1 MEEDRAMKDEKIR
14 KMKIQKEK
22 DESYAKTEDVKAQSS
37 YVKDIIIKDNRETV
51 SVEENDEPGDVNEQ
65 DGIHKIVSKDEEKM
79 EQSDGTN
86 DVNQTTN
93 KTDSLEKPKISIT
106 LDGDDGLIDSSSD
119 HLVIT
124 EETALESNNGK
135 HVTFCC
141 PGDEL
146 TVTDKSVETEETVEI
161 DTTLETNNTLESNTT
176 LDTHVDTTL
185 ETAET
190 GNYTSADTDE
200 FAKDDED
207 YEFPLTQN
215 VHRERYLKYK
225 PVQDTINEEQEEGT
239 EWIEEEGPEEAAEGD
254 GDEVNE
260 EDGDDADTR

>member
-1 MEEDRAMKDEKIR
+1 MKDEKIC

-22 DESYAKTEDVKAQSS
+22 DESYAKTEDVKVKSS
-37 YVKDIIIKDNRETV
+37 YVKDIINKDNKETIG
-51 SVEENDEPGDVNEQ
+51 VEENDETGDVNEQ
-65 DGIHKIVSKDEEKM
+65 DGIHKIVSKDEEKI
-79 EQSDGTN
+79 EQSDGIN

-93 KTDSLEKPKISIT
+93 KTDSLKKPKISIT
-106 LDGDDGLIDSSSD
+106 LDGDYGLIDSSSD
-119 HLVIT
+119 HLVIA
-124 EETALESNNGK
+124 EETVLESNNGK

-146 TVTDKSVETEETVEI
+146 TVTDKLVETEETVDI
-161 DTTLETNNTLESNTT
+161 DTTLETNTT
-176 LDTHVDTTL
+176 LDTNVDTTL
-185 ETAET
+185 ETVET
-190 GNYTSADTDE
+190 GNYASADTDE
-200 FAKDDED
+200 FAEDDED

-225 PVQDTINEEQEEGT
+225 PVQDAIDEEQEEDAEG
-239 EWIEEEGPEEAAEGD
+239 IEEEGPEEEAEGD